1 MTPAGPDFSR
11 RIANFRVVAITL
23 VMDEAGVQGKECVNV
38 MQDSRVMTAVLV
50 PPDSWAK
57 IARKECPS
65 AVDMDILFL
74 TKGATAILVSRVT
87 TAQNVLRIGLANT
100 AT

>member
-1 MTPAGPDFSR
+1 
-11 RIANFRVVAITL
+11 
-23 VMDEAGVQGKECVNV
+23 MDEAGVQGKECVNV

-65 AVDMDILFL
+65 AVDMGILFL
-74 TKGATAILVSRVT
+74 TKGAPAILVSRVM
-87 TAQNVLRIGLANT
+87 TARIVLWICLEKT